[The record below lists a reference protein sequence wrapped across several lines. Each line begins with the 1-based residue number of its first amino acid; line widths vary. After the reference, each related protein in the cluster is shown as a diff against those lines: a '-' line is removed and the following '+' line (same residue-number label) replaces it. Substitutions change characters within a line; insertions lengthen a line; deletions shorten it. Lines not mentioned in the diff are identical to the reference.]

1 MYLVCPSCSWIK
13 YLCSPRKI
21 LPKLCKMHKRSW
33 TNRQTTPLPFKF
45 SEWHHTKRETVR
57 KYGYIY
63 ISLSANSI
71 LQSIQAYERTLSY
84 NTVMT
89 AFRIGT
95 AYKELSNYSKSV
107 QYFTMS
113 QQLDPTF
120 AATYQYRGQVH
131 YSAGETS
138 LAIEDFSRCIEHAP
152 WLESKL
158 HMNCHWKLI
167 PLQNAKD
174 C

>member
-1 MYLVCPSCSWIK
+1 MQDAQTVLNESPDHTAALQIFGMASYETGNCEEVRVYL
-13 YLCSPRKI
+13 
-21 LPKLCKMHKRSW
+21 H
-33 TNRQTTPLPFKF
+33 
-45 SEWHHTKRETVR
+45 
-57 KYGYIY
+57 
-63 ISLSANSI
+63 SLSANSI

-158 HMNCHWKLI
+158 HMNCH
-167 PLQNAKD
+167 
-174 C
+174 